1 MFRTPLPAA
10 LLTALIALP
19 AAAQSPQ
26 PRGAIAAE
34 VGGAAFTVDYGRPDL
49 GDRMLSEL
57 LTMLPEDRV
66 WRAGENQVTIL
77 ETSAPVMIGAETVP
91 AGRYSLYLHVPA
103 SGDWSL
109 LVNRN
114 QGIRLG
120 DLSSQ
125 APEAMH
131 DEIWPMVGRYGA
143 IEDEELARIPL
154 QEASAS
160 ADGNIFEIAV
170 DDGTIR
176 FDWGGTAYQTTLRSP

>member
-1 MFRTPLPAA
+1 
-10 LLTALIALP
+10 
-19 AAAQSPQ
+19 
-26 PRGAIAAE
+26 
-34 VGGAAFTVDYGRPDL
+34 
-49 GDRMLSEL
+49 MLSEL

-77 ETSAPVMIGAETVP
+77 ETSGPVMIGAETVP

-143 IEDEELARIPL
+143 IEAEELARIPL
-154 QEASAS
+154 QEAPAS

-170 DDGTIR
+170 DDGMIR